1 MGYDFDKLSG
11 EVISA
16 ALAVHRSLGAG
27 FLESIYEQSL
37 KIELVARGYRV
48 ESQKAVPV
56 SYAGQLVGT
65 HVLDIVVDG
74 QLIIELK
81 AVKCFEDIHFA
92 QLRSYL
98 KATGLRV
105 GLLMNFGD
113 TTLTIK
119 RVVNKW

>member
-1 MGYDFDKLSG
+1 M
-11 EVISA
+11 IAA
-16 ALAVHRSLGAG
+16 ALAVHRSLGSG

-37 KIELVARGYRV
+37 KIELAARGHRV
-48 ESQKAVPV
+48 ESQKPVPV

-81 AVKCFEDIHFA
+81 AVKCLEDIHFA

-105 GLLMNFGD
+105 GLLMNFGG